1 MSTHKTVPL
10 KKPLNKKTQRKQL
23 PVGRMLPIMFYVIL
37 VLLVIIFLISGKHRK
52 KSTEAAAEGQAYI
65 TAEMTKD
72 PAAVQAAIQ
81 GVTGTVAS
89 SDGLPADGLDIPADG
104 TQAEAAPAA
113 EEDPAVLQAMA
124 APLYDQINNLTIPE
138 LSPEEIAGYQQK
150 YANTIV
156 IGDSMAQA
164 VYEYGLLDG
173 NHVYFERGASISMLS
188 EEIDEAM
195 AMLPSKVI
203 FFTGL
208 NDTDYFEDPNA
219 YAAAYQD
226 RINQVLSWN
235 PTVEVYICSM
245 TPPSNELGVAR
256 PDLARAPEYDAA
268 LQNLC
273 ASTPYHYIDLNW
285 IVRQELYLE
294 DGIHFDYSFY
304 TVWLQYAA
312 MNLHI

>member
-1 MSTHKTVPL
+1 
-10 KKPLNKKTQRKQL
+10 
-23 PVGRMLPIMFYVIL
+23 MLPILFYVIL
-37 VLLVIIFLISGKHRK
+37 GLLALIFLLSGMHRMM
-52 KSTEAAAEGQAYI
+52 SAAAAAEGHAYSP
-65 TAEMTKD
+65 AD
-72 PAAVQAAIQ
+72 VAPVPAAGRAAIQ
-81 GVTGTVAS
+81 GATGEAAP

-104 TQAEAAPAA
+104 TQTEAVPAQ

-138 LSPEEIAGYQQK
+138 LTPEELAGYQQK

-195 AMLPSKVI
+195 AMLPSKII

-208 NDTDYFEDPNA
+208 NDTDYFDDPNA

-235 PTVEVYICSM
+235 PAVEIYICSM
-245 TPPSNELGVAR
+245 TPPGNELGAAR

-273 ASTPYHYIDLNW
+273 ASTTSKYIDLNW
-285 IVRQELYLE
+285 MVRQELYLE